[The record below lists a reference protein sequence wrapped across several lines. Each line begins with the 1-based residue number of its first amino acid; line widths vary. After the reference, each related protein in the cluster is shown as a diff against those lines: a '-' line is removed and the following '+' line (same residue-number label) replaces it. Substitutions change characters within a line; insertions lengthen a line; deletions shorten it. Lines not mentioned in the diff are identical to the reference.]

1 MQIDTFVQENY
12 IVRKCLH
19 KIFSKKKKLRR
30 AIFTV
35 MGEKSELDKINF
47 IKKLNDAAKLMIKVH
62 YNETEACK
70 TFVQLYIIHKIK
82 QNQENDSLEKI

>member
-1 MQIDTFVQENY
+1 MPAQNF
-12 IVRKCLH
+12 
-19 KIFSKKKKLRR
+19 FKKKKLRR